1 MATQLMLGRIM
12 GWSTQFSIFSP
23 NIYTRVFSLRRLSTY
38 SCAVINA
45 ISFFP
50 PQKNGGLLHFNV
62 FQVSFACPE
71 LHGPRHWARLPRRV
85 RERGNPAR
93 LIRRWRRF
101 AGFPSSFAGGKRRI
115 FNPFPQGVYLPKI
128 PRLSRLG
135 RRSPVCRLTGGLHGG
150 AGPPWKAVTRALP
163 RTSSGTP
170 PGPPRP
176 PWAWHYRWTPAGR
189 PRSCG
194 PSGCRSRRPWRRP
207 PHRHPAPCWG

>member
-1 MATQLMLGRIM
+1 MWSVKSGDTPGVFHSLSHPHKRKGAGRNR
-12 GWSTQFSIFSP
+12 GG
-23 NIYTRVFSLRRLSTY
+23 YTVTALR
-38 SCAVINA
+38 
-45 ISFFP
+45 FP
-50 PQKNGGLLHFNV
+50 ALLK
-62 FQVSFACPE
+62 S
-71 LHGPRHWARLPRRV
+71 ARFRD
-85 RERGNPAR
+85 
-93 LIRRWRRF
+93 RWRRF